1 MTSVAA
7 PSTLVEISDSV
18 RGFLASSPQHLL
30 IGGEWLPA
38 NSGAVMNVV
47 NPANG
52 ELLTRVAQADET
64 DADRVV
70 EAASDAFENPEWR
83 WMPANER
90 GRLLY
95 RMAELVAE
103 RAADIAQ
110 AETLNVGKPLFQA
123 EDDVETVVDCFR
135 YYAGAAR
142 LLEGATPA
150 VPTDFFSYT
159 LHEPI
164 GVCVGI
170 VPWNFP
176 FQIAAWKVAPALAAG
191 NTVIL
196 KPASRTPLSALML
209 GQIGLEAGLPPGVLN
224 VVTGP
229 GALIGQALASHPA
242 VGKISLTGETR
253 TGERIMQLAAQ
264 GIKRLSLELG
274 GKSPSL
280 IFPDADLDQAVT
292 ASLTAIYFNAG
303 QMCAARSRIIV
314 HEDIHQEFV
323 GMMADRARRLR
334 LGNPMDRAT
343 HMGPMISRDQ
353 VETVEGFVQSGL
365 KEGAT
370 LLAGGGRPDDPEL
383 QRGHFYLPTIF
394 DNVSNSM
401 RIAREEIFGP
411 VASVIPFRT
420 EEEGVRLANETS
432 YGLAATIWT
441 GDVKR
446 AHRVARQVR
455 AGGVWINT
463 NMTLFNETPFGGYKA
478 SGMGR
483 ELGLESLLS
492 YTEVKHVGV
501 FLGERVRGF
510 NLG

>member
-1 MTSVAA
+1 MTSVAP
-7 PSTLVEISDSV
+7 PSTMVEMSDSV
-18 RGFLASSPQHLL
+18 RAFLANSPQKLL
-30 IGGEWLPA
+30 VGGEWVSA
-38 NSGAVMNVV
+38 NSGGVMDVL
-47 NPANG
+47 NPATS
-52 ELLTRVAQADET
+52 EILTRVAKADET
-64 DADRVV
+64 DVDRVV
-70 EAASDAFENPEWR
+70 SAASSAFENPGWR

-90 GRLLY
+90 GHLLY
-95 RMAELVAE
+95 KMAELIAE

-176 FQIAAWKVAPALAAG
+176 FQITAWKVAPALAAG

-196 KPASRTPLSALML
+196 KPASRTPLSAVML
-209 GQIGLEAGLPPGVLN
+209 GQIGLDAGLPPGVLN

-229 GALIGQALASHPA
+229 GVVIGEALASHPA

-253 TGERIMQLAAQ
+253 TGERIMQLAAH

-280 IFPDADLDQAVT
+280 IFSDADLDQAVT

-303 QMCAARSRIIV
+303 QMCAARSRIIIQEDV
-314 HEDIHQEFV
+314 HDGFV
-323 GMMADRARRLR
+323 EWMTERARRLR
-334 LGNPMDRAT
+334 VGNPMNRAT

-353 VETVEGFVQSGL
+353 VETVEDFVESGL

-370 LLAGGGRPDDPEL
+370 LTVGGCRPDDPAL
-383 QRGHFYLPTIF
+383 QQGHFYMPTIF
-394 DNVSNSM
+394 DHVRNDM

-411 VASVIPFRT
+411 VASVIPFSS
-420 EEEGVRLANETS
+420 EEEGIRLANETR
-432 YGLAATIWT
+432 YGLAATVWT

-446 AHRVARQVR
+446 AHRVARQLR

-463 NMTLFNETPFGGYKA
+463 NKTLFNETPFGGYKA

-492 YTEVKHVGV
+492 YTEVKHVSV
-501 FLGERVRGF
+501 FVGERVRGF
-510 NLG
+510 NLA

>member
-1 MTSVAA
+1 MTVIA
-7 PSTLVEISDSV
+7 PSSTLVEPSERV
-18 RGFLASSPQHLL
+18 RAFLGNSPQRLL
-30 IGGEWLPA
+30 IGGDWVPA
-38 NSGAVMNVV
+38 NGGGVTDVMN
-47 NPANG
+47 PATG
-52 ELLTRVAQADET
+52 ELLTRVARADAS
-64 DADRVV
+64 DVDRAVS
-70 EAASDAFENPEWR
+70 AASSAFENPAWR

-90 GRLLY
+90 GHLLY
-95 RMAELVAE
+95 KMAELVAE

-123 EDDVETVVDCFR
+123 EDDVQTVVDCFR

-142 LLEGATPA
+142 LLQGATPA
-150 VPTDFFSYT
+150 VPTNFFSYT
-159 LHEPI
+159 LREPI

-176 FQIAAWKVAPALAAG
+176 FQITAWKVAPALAAG

-209 GQIGLEAGLPPGVLN
+209 GQIGLDAGLPPGVLN

-229 GALIGQALASHPA
+229 GAQIGEALASHPL

-253 TGERIMQLAAQ
+253 TGARIMQLASD
-264 GIKRLSLELG
+264 GIKRISLELG

-280 IFPDADLDQAVT
+280 IFADADLDQAVT

-303 QMCAARSRIIV
+303 QMCAARSRILVQQEV
-314 HEDIHQEFV
+314 HDEFV
-323 GMMADRARRLR
+323 ARMAERARRLR
-334 LGNPMDRAT
+334 VGNPMDRAT
-343 HMGPMISRDQ
+343 HMGPMISPDQ
-353 VETVEGFVQSGL
+353 VETVEGYVESGV

-370 LLAGGGRPDDPEL
+370 LTLGGCRPDDPAL
-383 QRGHFYLPTIF
+383 QRGHYYMPTLF
-394 DNVSNSM
+394 DHVSNDM
-401 RIAREEIFGP
+401 RIAQEEIFGP
-411 VASVIPFRT
+411 VASVISFRT
-420 EEEGVRLANETS
+420 EEEGVRLANATR
-432 YGLAATIWT
+432 YGLAATVWT

-446 AHRVARQVR
+446 AHRVARQIR
-455 AGGVWINT
+455 AGGVWVNT

-483 ELGLESLLS
+483 ELGLESLHS

-510 NLG
+510 SLT

>member
-18 RGFLASSPQHLL
+18 VGFLANSPQHLL

-38 NSGAVMNVV
+38 NSGAVMDVV

-52 ELLTRVAQADET
+52 ELLTRVAKADET
-64 DADRVV
+64 DAERVV
-70 EAASDAFENPEWR
+70 DAASGAFENPAWR

-142 LLEGATPA
+142 LLKGATPA

-176 FQIAAWKVAPALAAG
+176 FQITAWKVAPALAAG
-191 NTVIL
+191 TTVIL

-253 TGERIMQLAAQ
+253 TGEKIMQLAAR

-314 HEDIHQEFV
+314 HEDIHREFV

-343 HMGPMISRDQ
+343 HMGPMISQDQ
-353 VETVEGFVQSGL
+353 VETVESFVESGL

-370 LLAGGGRPDDPEL
+370 LLAGGCRPDDPEL
-383 QRGHFYLPTIF
+383 QQGHFYMPTIF
-394 DNVSNSM
+394 DNVKNDM

-420 EEEGVRLANETS
+420 EEEAVRLANETS

-446 AHRVARQVR
+446 AHRVARQIR

>member
-1 MTSVAA
+1 MIADA
-7 PSTLVEISDSV
+7 QPSTAVQAYLED
-18 RGFLASSPQHLL
+18 RPKRLL
-30 IGGEWLPA
+30 IGGQWVEA
-38 NSGAVMNVV
+38 ASGAVMDVI
-47 NPANG
+47 NPATN
-52 ELLTRVAQADET
+52 EVLTQVARADET
-64 DADRVV
+64 DV
-70 EAASDAFENPEWR
+70 ERAVQAAAATFDDPAWR
-83 WMPANER
+83 WMSARER
-90 GRLLY
+90 GHLLY
-95 RMAELVAE
+95 KMAERIAE
-103 RAADIAQ
+103 RASDIAQ
-110 AETLNVGKPLFQA
+110 VETLNVGKPIFQA

-142 LLEGATPA
+142 LLEGATPQ

-196 KPASRTPLSALML
+196 KPASATPLSALML
-209 GQIGLEAGLPPGVLN
+209 GQAALDAGLPPGALN
-224 VVTGP
+224 VITGP
-229 GALIGQALASHPA
+229 GAVVGEALASHPA

-253 TGERIMQLAAQ
+253 TGARIMKLAAD
-264 GIKRLSLELG
+264 GIKRISLELG

-303 QMCAARSRIIV
+303 QMCAARSRTLV
-314 HEDIHQEFV
+314 HESVHDAFV
-323 GMMADRARRLR
+323 EKMADGARRLR
-334 LGNPMDRAT
+334 LGDPLDRAT
-343 HMGPMISRDQ
+343 HMGPMISQ
-353 VETVEGFVQSGL
+353 GQLETVQHYVDTGRA
-365 KEGAT
+365 EGAE
-370 LLAGGGRPDDPEL
+370 LVVGGARPDDPAL
-383 QRGHFYLPTIF
+383 SRGNFYLPTIF
-394 DNVSNSM
+394 DRVSNRM
-401 RIAREEIFGP
+401 CIAQEEIFGP
-411 VASVIPFRT
+411 VASILTFST
-420 EEEGVRLANETS
+420 EEEAVRLANETS
-432 YGLAATIWT
+432 YGLASTVWT

-446 AHRVARQVR
+446 AHRVARQIR

-478 SGMGR
+478 SGLGR

-492 YTEVKHVGV
+492 YTEAKHVGV

-510 NLG
+510 KF